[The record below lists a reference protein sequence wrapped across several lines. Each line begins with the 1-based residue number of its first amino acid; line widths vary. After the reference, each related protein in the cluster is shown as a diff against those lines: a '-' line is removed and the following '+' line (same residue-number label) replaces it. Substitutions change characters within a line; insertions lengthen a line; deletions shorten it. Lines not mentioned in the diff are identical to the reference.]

1 MNGRQSKE
9 KRQQHSVSP
18 LPAALDD
25 LDKHCD
31 VAFWH
36 RRGNVFKATGPS
48 PYPFAH
54 NSFYDVPMKTLETR
68 SPYRILLV
76 DDDQHLLQSMGAWLD
91 DQGFQT
97 FQATNRQTAE
107 KHLAAHELDLA
118 LVDLRLGNEDG
129 FEVLHHCKKHYPQV
143 AVLLMTGYAT
153 VETGVEAVRA
163 GAFDLLTKPLIDD
176 EILVA
181 FNRALSQQQVI
192 EENEQ
197 LKTQL
202 DKRFGRASIIGNDQR
217 MQKTFDMVDNIADT
231 KATVLITGESG
242 TGKSL
247 IARAIHQRSTRR
259 KAPFIEIAC
268 GALPEN
274 LLESELFGHVAG
286 SFTGAT
292 GNKEGKFKQAEGGT
306 IFLDEIGTASPS
318 MQVKLLRVLQEL
330 EFEQVGGSQ
339 TFKVDTRII
348 LATNE
353 DLSQA
358 VAEGRFREDLYYRVN
373 VINIELPS
381 LRERVSDIP
390 TLVRHFLDKVC
401 EEESKSVEG
410 FDAEALQALTSYD
423 WPGNVREL
431 QNIVERAVLLGKG
444 PLLGVEDL
452 PGHINSVRPA
462 AIASSSAGK
471 RQSLKEALEAPER
484 QIILQCLR
492 DNNWNRNETA
502 DQLGI
507 NRTTLYKKMKKL
519 GLENPRTVLT
529 EW

>member
-1 MNGRQSKE
+1 MKPQE
-9 KRQQHSVSP
+9 KAR
-18 LPAALDD
+18 
-25 LDKHCD
+25 
-31 VAFWH
+31 
-36 RRGNVFKATGPS
+36 
-48 PYPFAH
+48 PY
-54 NSFYDVPMKTLETR
+54 N
-68 SPYRILLV
+68 ILLV
-76 DDDQHLLQSMGAWLD
+76 DDDQHLLQAMGSWLSE
-91 DQGFQT
+91 QGFKTFLAANSQT
-97 FQATNRQTAE
+97 SER
-107 KHLAAHELDLA
+107 HLANNEIDLA

-129 FEVLHHCKKHYPQV
+129 FDILRHCKKHYPQV
-143 AVLLMTGYAT
+143 IVLLMTGYAT
-153 VETGVEAVRA
+153 VDTGVEAIRS

-176 EILVA
+176 EILLA
-181 FNRALSQQQVI
+181 MKRALSQQQVI

-202 DKRFGRASIIGNDQR
+202 DERFGRASIVGNDRR

-247 IARAIHQRSTRR
+247 IARAIHQRSARR

-292 GNKEGKFKQAEGGT
+292 TNKEGKFKQSEGGT
-306 IFLDEIGTASPS
+306 IFLDEIGTASPG

-330 EFEQVGGSQ
+330 EFEQVGGTE
-339 TFKVDTRII
+339 TFKVDTRIV

-353 DLSQA
+353 DLSKA
-358 VAEGRFREDLYYRVN
+358 VAEGRFRQDLYYRVN

-390 TLVRHFLDKVC
+390 TLAQHFLMKVC

-410 FDAEALQALTSYD
+410 FDAAAIQALSAYE

-444 PLLGVEDL
+444 PLLGTNDL
-452 PGHINSVRPA
+452 PGHIVNANTSPTMTVAPA
-462 AIASSSAGK
+462 GQ
-471 RQSLKEALEAPER
+471 RQTLKEALEGPER
-484 QIILQCLR
+484 QIIMQCLGE
-492 DNNWNRNETA
+492 NNWNRNETA

-519 GLENPRTVLT
+519 GLENPRTVSMD
-529 EW
+529 W